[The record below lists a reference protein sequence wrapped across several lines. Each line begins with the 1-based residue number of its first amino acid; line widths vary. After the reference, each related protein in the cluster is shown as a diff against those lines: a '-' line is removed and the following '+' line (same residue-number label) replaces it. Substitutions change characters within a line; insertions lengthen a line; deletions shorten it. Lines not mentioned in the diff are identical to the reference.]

1 MNNMRDEV
9 PVKVGRASS
18 LPLDRQ
24 DACPTLTGRRYW
36 RSLDELGDTPE
47 FKQWLE
53 REFPEGASE
62 FTDPVS
68 RRHFVKIMSASFALA
83 GLGVMGAG
91 CRRPEEK
98 LEPFGQQPEG
108 YVYGEPEYYATAM
121 PTRTGAIP
129 LVAKSYGGRPIKL
142 EGNAKFPGSNGG
154 TDRYAQASILDLYDP
169 DRAKQFKRR
178 SQGKMEVVSRD
189 EALKFLDD
197 LSKKFA
203 ANQGEGLAFLAES
216 SMSPSRARLQK
227 IIADKFP
234 KSQWFT
240 YDAIDSG
247 IHQRAATQA
256 FGQPVRPVFHFDKAK
271 VILSLDCDFLGTE
284 DDAHN
289 HIQRFVKGRKPEN
302 DGGMSRLYA
311 VESLFT
317 LTGAGAD
324 HRLRIP
330 AGLIGQIAAEILAQL
345 NGSSASVP
353 AGVDAKWISE
363 CAKDLNA
370 NGKNA
375 LVVAGQRQPLE
386 VHLLASAINYSL
398 GSVGNTV
405 ELLPVQDSG
414 VGTVKD
420 MLAADKA
427 GKIETLVVLGN
438 NPFYTGPGTEDFV
451 WGESKDFRSKT
462 VIRLG
467 YYEDETVWLC
477 HWHFPMAHYLES
489 WGDATTSDGTLVPV
503 QPLIQP
509 LYGGLTE
516 LEFLA
521 RIAGEVQ
528 TNPHDI
534 VRTTFADSEE
544 GWKKF
549 LFDGYLADSAAKPVG
564 AKFNATIPELKS
576 AAPTAGS
583 LEVVFYRDAKMD
595 DGRYANNGW
604 MQELPDP
611 ITKLTWDNA
620 VLVSRK
626 TARELGAQNGDVVEV
641 RLPAAAWPALA
652 PLEKELEKEVAAR
665 YHKGIP
671 FSVPGLGV
679 VWGPIW
685 IQPGMADYS
694 LGLALGYGRERAGRV
709 GTGVGF
715 NAYKIFNGKY
725 IETGATVRK
734 TGETHALAT
743 TQSHWSMEGRPI
755 VREANLAE
763 FSQDPGFANE
773 MHGTEPPVVQSLYP
787 NPLDEAKKTALHQWG
802 MAIDLTACVGCGACV
817 LACQSENNIPIVGKD
832 QVQRGREMH
841 WMRIDRYYTADPAKE
856 KKSDAFQKDDEQQF
870 AGWIDDVQAVNQP
883 MLCQHCEAA
892 PCENVCPVNATV
904 HDQEGLNI
912 MAYNRCIG
920 TRYCAN
926 NCPYKVRRFNYLDY
940 NKRPLADLKGPFYP
954 TPLTHKTDGK
964 WDLLSWFKAP
974 DASGMRE
981 EDEWD
986 LIKMIKNPDVTVR
999 MRGVMEKCTFCTQ
1012 RIEQAK
1018 IAQKVK
1024 AGASGDVRLTEA
1036 DGNIPKTACQQAC
1049 PAQAIAFG
1057 DISDPKST
1065 VSRLKAQQR
1074 NYSVLGD
1081 LLTKPRTT
1089 YLARVRN
1096 PNPNMPDY
1104 REWPFSFEEYE
1115 KHGGEF
1121 QAEKKGAG

>member
-1 MNNMRDEV
+1 MKSMKNMRNEV
-9 PVKVGRASS
+9 PAKVGQASS

-24 DACPTLTGRRYW
+24 DARPTLTGRRYW

-108 YVYGEPEYYATAM
+108 YVYGEPKYYATAM

-129 LVAKSYGGRPIKL
+129 LVAKSYEGRPIKL

-169 DRAKQFKRR
+169 DRAKGFTKD
-178 SQGKMEVVSRD
+178 GKTVSRD
-189 EALKFLDD
+189 EALKFLDE

-216 SMSPSRARLQK
+216 STSPSRARLQK

-256 FGQPVRPVFHFDKAK
+256 FGQPVRPIYHFDKAK
-271 VILSLDCDFLGTE
+271 VILSLDCDFLGSE

-289 HIQRFVKGRKPEN
+289 HIQRFVKGRKPEA

-311 VESLFT
+311 IESLFT

-324 HRLRIP
+324 HRLQIP
-330 AGLIGQIAAEILAQL
+330 ASWVGQAAQTAIACL
-345 NGSSASVP
+345 NQSLKKSGEYISP
-353 AGVDAKWISE
+353 QWISE
-363 CAKDLNA
+363 CVKDLA
-370 NGKNA
+370 AAGKDA
-375 LVVAGQRQPLE
+375 LVVAGQRQPME
-386 VHLLASAINYSL
+386 VHLLAQAINSAL
-398 GSVGNTV
+398 GAIGNTV
-405 ELLPVQDSG
+405 
-414 VGTVKD
+414 
-420 MLAADKA
+420 
-427 GKIETLVVLGN
+427 TLVAPMEIAGADLKNFDVGATDTLVILGG
-438 NPFYTGPGTEDFV
+438 NPVYHLNWSPKQKPKNV
-451 WGESKDFRSKT
+451 
-462 VIRLG
+462 VRLG
-467 YYEDETVWLC
+467 YYRDETAEMSD
-477 HWHFPMAHYLES
+477 WHFPATHYLES

-509 LYGGLTE
+509 LFGGLTE

-521 RIAGEVQ
+521 RIAGELQ

-534 VRTTFADSEE
+534 VRVTFEGSEDD
-544 GWKKF
+544 WKKF
-549 LFDGYLADSAAKPVG
+549 LFNGYLADSAMKSVD
-564 AKFNATIPELKS
+564 AKFGTAMPEVKS
-576 AAPTAGS
+576 VVPTAAS
-583 LEVVFYRDAKMD
+583 LKVIFYRDAKMD

-611 ITKLTWDNA
+611 MTKLTWDNA

-626 TARELGAQNGDVVEV
+626 TARELGVKNGDVVEITLNG
-641 RLPAAAWPALA
+641 R
-652 PLEKELEKEVAAR
+652 
-665 YHKGIP
+665 
-671 FSVPGLGV
+671 SVK
-679 VWGPIW
+679 GPIW
-685 IQPGMADYS
+685 TQSGMADYS

-715 NAYKIFNGKY
+715 NAYKIFSGKY

-734 TGETHALAT
+734 TGETYELAT
-743 TQSHWSMEGRPI
+743 TQHHWSMEGRPA
-755 VREANLAE
+755 VREANLDV
-763 FSQDPGFANE
+763 FSKDPDFANE
-773 MHGTEPPVVQSLYP
+773 MHGVEPPIVAPLYP

-802 MAIDLTACVGCGACV
+802 MAVDLSACVGCGTCV
-817 LACQSENNIPIVGKD
+817 VACQSENNIPIVGKD

-841 WMRIDRYYTADPAKE
+841 WLRIDRYYTADPAKE
-856 KKSDAFQKDDEQQF
+856 KRSDALLKDDEQQF

-883 MLCQHCEAA
+883 MFCQHCEAA

-904 HDQEGLNI
+904 HDQEGLNV

-920 TRYCAN
+920 TRYCSN
-926 NCPYKVRRFNYLDY
+926 NCPYKVRRFNYLDF

-986 LIKMIKNPDVTVR
+986 LIKMVKNPDVTVR
-999 MRGVMEKCTFCTQ
+999 MRGVMEKCTYCTQ

-1036 DGNIPKTACQQAC
+1036 AGTVPKSACQQAC
-1049 PAQAIAFG
+1049 PAGAIVFG
-1057 DISDPKST
+1057 DISDPDST
-1065 VSRLKAQQR
+1065 VSKLKAQQR

-1089 YLARVRN
+1089 YLARIRN
-1096 PNPNMPDY
+1096 PNPAMPDY
-1104 REWPFSFEEYE
+1104 REWPYSFEEYE
-1115 KHGGEF
+1115 KHGGEL
-1121 QAEKKGAG
+1121 QTEKKGAS

>member
-1 MNNMRDEV
+1 MKSNPPISGDVRHV
-9 PVKVGRASS
+9 ASS
-18 LPLDRQ
+18 P
-24 DACPTLTGRRYW
+24 TGRRYW

-108 YVYGEPEYYATAM
+108 YIYGEPKYYATAM

-129 LVAKSYGGRPIKL
+129 LVAKSYEGRPIKL
-142 EGNAKFPGSNGG
+142 EGNAKFPGGNGG

-169 DRAKQFKRR
+169 DRAKHYTHD
-178 SQGKMEVVSRD
+178 GKTVSRD

-216 SMSPSRARLQK
+216 STSPSRARLQK

-256 FGQPVRPVFHFDKAK
+256 FGQPVKPVFHYDKAK
-271 VILSLDCDFLGTE
+271 VILSLDCDFLGGE

-289 HIQRFVKGRKPEN
+289 HIRRFAAGRKP
-302 DGGMSRLYA
+302 GKGMNRLYA

-317 LTGAGAD
+317 LTGANAD
-324 HRLRIP
+324 HRLRVDSTS
-330 AGLIGQIAAEILAQL
+330 IGSIAAEIITLATDP
-345 NGSSASVP
+345 SAP
-353 AGVDAKWISE
+353 TPTDPNIKWIAE
-363 CAKDLNA
+363 CAKDLAA
-370 NGKNA
+370 NRGKV
-375 LVVAGQRQPLE
+375 LVVAGQRQPLA
-386 VHLLASAINYSL
+386 VHLIAYEINYVLDAIGETITLLSALETNGPELSQLNENLKSGALDTFVIL
-398 GSVGNTV
+398 GGNPASNLNLRWMP
-405 ELLPVQDSG
+405 EQRP
-414 VGTVKD
+414 K
-420 MLAADKA
+420 
-427 GKIETLVVLGN
+427 N
-438 NPFYTGPGTEDFV
+438 
-451 WGESKDFRSKT
+451 

-467 YYEDETVWLC
+467 CYEDETAEMSNWTFPAA
-477 HWHFPMAHYLES
+477 HFLES
-489 WGDATTSDGTLVPV
+489 WGDATTSDGSTIPI

-509 LYGGLTE
+509 LFGGLTE

-521 RIAGEVQ
+521 RLAGESQ
-528 TNPHDI
+528 SNPHEI
-534 VRTTFADSEE
+534 VRTTFGGSEE
-544 GWKKF
+544 EWKKF
-549 LFDGYLADSAAKPVG
+549 LFNGFRENSAAKSVSSQMDYQTVNNAIITGLSVRG
-564 AKFNATIPELKS
+564 ASSVSN
-576 AAPTAGS
+576 

-626 TARELGAQNGDVVEV
+626 TARELGVQNGDVVEITLNG
-641 RLPAAAWPALA
+641 R
-652 PLEKELEKEVAAR
+652 
-665 YHKGIP
+665 
-671 FSVPGLGV
+671 SVK
-679 VWGPIW
+679 GPIW
-685 IQPGMADYS
+685 TQPGMADYS
-694 LGLALGYGRERAGRV
+694 LGLALGYGREKAGRV

-715 NAYKIFNGKY
+715 NAYEIFSGKY

-734 TGETHALAT
+734 TGETHTFAT

-802 MAIDLTACVGCGACV
+802 MAIDLTACVGCGTCV

-832 QVQRGREMH
+832 QVRRGREMH

-856 KKSDAFQKDDEQQF
+856 KRSDAFQKDDEQQF
-870 AGWIDDVQAVNQP
+870 AEWIDDVQAVNQP
-883 MLCQHCEAA
+883 MLCQQCEAA

-904 HDQEGLNI
+904 HDQEGLNV

-940 NKRPLADLKGPFYP
+940 NKRPLTELKGPYYS

-1024 AGASGDVRLTEA
+1024 AGASGDVRLVEA
-1036 DGNIPKTACQQAC
+1036 AGNIPKTACQQAC

-1057 DISDPKST
+1057 DISDPSSS
-1065 VSRLKAQQR
+1065 VSKLKALQR

-1089 YLARVRN
+1089 YLARIRN
-1096 PNPNMPDY
+1096 PNPAMPDY
-1104 REWPFSFEEYE
+1104 REWPLSFEEYE
-1115 KHGGEF
+1115 KHGGELH
-1121 QAEKKGAG
+1121 AEKKGAS